1 MKRAIFRSV
10 LACLCVYATFSG
22 FSSKSLADEKVKGF
36 VISSESDS
44 KTIEKVNDRILDNTK
59 GSASK
64 ISYVVNIDDKIS
76 FSLAGLL
83 SLDKGGVVIPVKNNN
98 IDDVSK
104 AILKNSEQVYV
115 VGDKSSIS
123 DDILNGLDIKF
134 ERIGSDNP
142 DDTNYHVNKVSEKRD
157 LLVVDSG
164 NDSDILGAIHYA
176 RIYNMNLYIYDSTK
190 EIDENII
197 SEVKN
202 EKNIYFYDGVNSIT
216 EKLKSKIYDLSGKD
230 KKDIKSYS
238 LDGKDLLKTFKDRF
252 SLRKNDNV
260 VLSEN
265 KNLTDMI
272 SSYILAD
279 KSGYNYLVMDS
290 DSMNLD
296 IEKLVTESEA
306 KNLYYV
312 STDKLEKYVNFR
324 SLLSSIN
331 KEEVTGF
338 EVNDSK
344 GEITVSDSN
353 SDKKNENA
361 VSEQVTLKDN
371 EKLVDGKVVP
381 KEEEKKESEESSTA
395 KSTAEKS
402 TSEKS
407 KTESS
412 SASTSNSNSSSDGS
426 FNYSKVLVMNATSYT
441 NDPAENG
448 GYSTTRLGTKL
459 RYGVVAVDPR
469 VIPLGTKLYIEGYG
483 YAVAEDTGGA
493 IKGNRID
500 LCFTNRSQAAKFG
513 RRNVKVYILK

>member
-10 LACLCVYATFSG
+10 LACLCIYATFSG

-36 VISSESDS
+36 VISSESET
-44 KTIEKVNDRILDNTK
+44 KTIEKVNNRILDNTK

-83 SLDKGGVVIPVKNNN
+83 SLDKGGVVIPVKDNN
-98 IDDVSK
+98 IDDTSK

-123 DDILNGLDIKF
+123 DDILNDLGIKF
-134 ERIGSDNP
+134 NRIGSDNP
-142 DDTNYHVNKVSEKRD
+142 EDTNYHVNKFLGNRD
-157 LLVVDSG
+157 LLAVDSG
-164 NDSDILGAIHYA
+164 NDSDILGAVHYA

-190 EIDENII
+190 QIDENII

-202 EKNIYFYDGVNSIT
+202 GKNIYFYDGVESLSN
-216 EKLKSKIYDLSGKD
+216 EAKAKIYDLSEKD
-230 KKDIKSYS
+230 KKEIKSYS
-238 LDGKDLLKTFKDRF
+238 LDGKDLLKIFKDRY
-252 SLRKNDNV
+252 SLRKNENV

-265 KNLTDMI
+265 KNLTDML

-279 KSGYNYLVMDS
+279 KSGYEYLVMDS
-290 DSMNLD
+290 KSMNLD
-296 IEKLVTESEA
+296 VERLISESGS
-306 KNLYYV
+306 KNLHYV
-312 STDKLEKYVNFR
+312 STDELGKFVNFR
-324 SLLSSIN
+324 SLLSSVN

-338 EVNDSK
+338 EVNKDK

-353 SDKKNENA
+353 SDKKAENS
-361 VSEQVTLKDN
+361 VSEKVTVKSN
-371 EKLVDGKVVP
+371 EKLVDGKIVP
-381 KEEEKKESEESSTA
+381 KEEEKNVT
-395 KSTAEKS
+395 EKS
-402 TSEKS
+402 NDEP
-407 KTESS
+407 SS
-412 SASTSNSNSSSDGS
+412 SKSSDGS
-426 FNYSKVLVMNATSYT
+426 FEYSKVLVMNATSYT
-441 NDPAENG
+441 DDPSENG
-448 GYSTTRLGTKL
+448 GYSTTRLGTPL

-500 LCFTNRSQAAKFG
+500 LCFTNKAQANAFG

>member
-22 FSSKSLADEKVKGF
+22 FSSKSLAEEKVKGF
-36 VISSESDS
+36 VISSESNL
-44 KTIEKVNDRILDNTK
+44 KTIEKVNNRILDNTK

-64 ISYVVNIDDKIS
+64 VSYVVNIDDKIS

-83 SLDKGGVVIPVKNNN
+83 SLDKGGVVIPVKDNN
-98 IDDVSK
+98 IDETSK

-123 DDILNGLDIKF
+123 DDILNDLGIKF
-134 ERIGSDNP
+134 KRIGSDNP
-142 DDTNYHVNKVSEKRD
+142 GDTNFQVNKFLDNRD
-157 LLVVDSG
+157 LLVVDSK

-176 RIYNMNLYIYDSTK
+176 RVYNMSLYIFDSTK
-190 EIDENII
+190 QIDENII

-202 EKNIYFYDGVNSIT
+202 ERNIYFYDGVESISD
-216 EKLKSKIYDLSGKD
+216 EVKAKIYDLSKKD
-230 KKDIKSYS
+230 KKEIKSYS
-238 LDGKDLLKTFKDRF
+238 LDGKDLLKIFKDRY
-252 SLRKNDNV
+252 SLRKNENV

-265 KNLTDMI
+265 KNLTDML

-279 KSGYNYLVMDS
+279 KSGYGYLVIDS
-290 DSMNLD
+290 ESMNLD
-296 IEKLVTESEA
+296 VEKLISESGS

-312 STDKLEKYVNFR
+312 STDELGKFVNFR
-324 SLLSSIN
+324 SLLSTVN

-338 EVNDSK
+338 EVNEDK

-353 SDKKNENA
+353 SDKKDENS
-361 VSEQVTLKDN
+361 VSEQVTVKSN
-371 EKLVDGKVVP
+371 EKLVDGKIVQ
-381 KEEEKKESEESSTA
+381 KEEEKSSLEKSNSETQSGTSSTNG
-395 KSTAEKS
+395 SV
-402 TSEKS
+402 
-407 KTESS
+407 
-412 SASTSNSNSSSDGS
+412 SN
-426 FNYSKVLVMNATSYT
+426 FNYSQVLVMNATSYT
-441 NDPAENG
+441 DDPSENG
-448 GYSTTRLGTKL
+448 GYSTTRLGTPL

-500 LCFTNRSQAAKFG
+500 LCFTNKAQANAFG

>member
-10 LACLCVYATFSG
+10 LACLCIYATFSG

-36 VISSESDS
+36 VISSESET
-44 KTIEKVNDRILDNTK
+44 KTIEKVNNRILDNTK

-83 SLDKGGVVIPVKNNN
+83 SLDKGGVVIPVKDNN
-98 IDDVSK
+98 IDETSK

-123 DDILNGLDIKF
+123 DGILNDLGIKF
-134 ERIGSDNP
+134 NRIGSDNP
-142 DDTNYHVNKVSEKRD
+142 EDTNYHVNNFLGNRD

-164 NDSDILGAIHYA
+164 NDSDILGAVHYA

-190 EIDENII
+190 QIDENII

-202 EKNIYFYDGVNSIT
+202 ERNIYFYDGVNSLSD
-216 EKLKSKIYDLSGKD
+216 EVKAKIYNLSEKD
-230 KKDIKSYS
+230 KKEIKSYS
-238 LDGKDLLKTFKDRF
+238 LDGKDLLKIFKDRY
-252 SLRKNDNV
+252 SLRKNENV

-265 KNLTDMI
+265 KNLTDML

-279 KSGYNYLVMDS
+279 KSGYEYLVMDS
-290 DSMNLD
+290 ESMNLD
-296 IEKLVTESEA
+296 VEKLISESGS
-306 KNLYYV
+306 KNLHYV
-312 STDKLEKYVNFR
+312 STDELGKFVNFR
-324 SLLSSIN
+324 SLLSSVN

-338 EVNDSK
+338 EVNKDK

-353 SDKKNENA
+353 SDKKAENS
-361 VSEQVTLKDN
+361 VSEKVTVKSN
-371 EKLVDGKVVP
+371 EKLVDGKIVP
-381 KEEEKKESEESSTA
+381 KEEEKKATENSNDESSGS
-395 KSTAEKS
+395 KSG
-402 TSEKS
+402 
-407 KTESS
+407 
-412 SASTSNSNSSSDGS
+412 DGS
-426 FNYSKVLVMNATSYT
+426 FEYSKVLVMNATSYT
-441 NDPAENG
+441 DDPAENG
-448 GYSTTRLGTKL
+448 GYSTTRLGTPL
-459 RYGVVAVDPR
+459 RYGVVAVDPK

-500 LCFTNRSQAAKFG
+500 LCFTNKAQANAFG

>member
-22 FSSKSLADEKVKGF
+22 FSSKSLAEEKVKGF
-36 VISSESDS
+36 VISSESNL
-44 KTIEKVNDRILDNTK
+44 KTIEKVNNRILDNTK

-64 ISYVVNIDDKIS
+64 VSYVVNIDDKIS

-83 SLDKGGVVIPVKNNN
+83 SLDKGGVVIPVKDNN
-98 IDDVSK
+98 IDETSK

-123 DDILNGLDIKF
+123 DDILNDLGIKF
-134 ERIGSDNP
+134 KRIGSDNP
-142 DDTNYHVNKVSEKRD
+142 GDTNFQVNKFLDNRD
-157 LLVVDSG
+157 LLVVDSK

-176 RIYNMNLYIYDSTK
+176 RVYNMSLYIFDSTK
-190 EIDENII
+190 QIDENII

-202 EKNIYFYDGVNSIT
+202 ERNIYFYDGVESISD
-216 EKLKSKIYDLSGKD
+216 EVKAKIYDLSKKD
-230 KKDIKSYS
+230 KKEIKSYS
-238 LDGKDLLKTFKDRF
+238 LDGKDLLKIFKDRY
-252 SLRKNDNV
+252 SLRKNENV

-265 KNLTDMI
+265 KNLTDML

-279 KSGYNYLVMDS
+279 KSGYGYLVIDS
-290 DSMNLD
+290 ESMNLD
-296 IEKLVTESEA
+296 VEKLISESGS

-312 STDKLEKYVNFR
+312 STDELGKFVNFR
-324 SLLSSIN
+324 SLLSTVN

-338 EVNDSK
+338 EVNEDK

-353 SDKKNENA
+353 SDKKDENS
-361 VSEQVTLKDN
+361 VSEQVTVKSN
-371 EKLVDGKVVP
+371 EKLVDGKIVQ
-381 KEEEKKESEESSTA
+381 KEEEKSSLEKSNSETQSGTSSTNG
-395 KSTAEKS
+395 SV
-402 TSEKS
+402 
-407 KTESS
+407 
-412 SASTSNSNSSSDGS
+412 SN
-426 FNYSKVLVMNATSYT
+426 FNYSQVLVMNATSYT
-441 NDPAENG
+441 DDPSENG
-448 GYSTTRLGTKL
+448 GYSTTRLGTPL

-500 LCFTNRSQAAKFG
+500 LCFTNKVQANAFG

>member
-22 FSSKSLADEKVKGF
+22 FSSKSLAEEKVKGF
-36 VISSESDS
+36 VISSESNL
-44 KTIEKVNDRILDNTK
+44 KTIEKVNNRILDNTK

-64 ISYVVNIDDKIS
+64 VSYVVNIDDKIS

-83 SLDKGGVVIPVKNNN
+83 SLDKGGVVIPVKDNN
-98 IDDVSK
+98 IDETSK

-123 DDILNGLDIKF
+123 DDILNDLGIKF
-134 ERIGSDNP
+134 KRIGSDNP
-142 DDTNYHVNKVSEKRD
+142 GDTNFQVNKFLDNRD
-157 LLVVDSG
+157 LLVVDSK

-176 RIYNMNLYIYDSTK
+176 RVYNMSLYIFDSTK
-190 EIDENII
+190 QIDENII

-202 EKNIYFYDGVNSIT
+202 ERNIYFYDGVESISD
-216 EKLKSKIYDLSGKD
+216 EVKAKIYDLSKKD
-230 KKDIKSYS
+230 KKEIKSYS
-238 LDGKDLLKTFKDRF
+238 LDGKDLLKIFKDRY
-252 SLRKNDNV
+252 SLRKNENV

-265 KNLTDMI
+265 KNLTDML

-279 KSGYNYLVMDS
+279 KSGYGYLVIDS
-290 DSMNLD
+290 ESMNLD
-296 IEKLVTESEA
+296 VEKLISESGS

-312 STDKLEKYVNFR
+312 STDELGKFVNFR
-324 SLLSSIN
+324 SLLSTVN

-338 EVNDSK
+338 EVNEDK

-353 SDKKNENA
+353 TDKKDENS
-361 VSEQVTLKDN
+361 VSEQVTVKSN
-371 EKLVDGKVVP
+371 EKLVDGKIVP
-381 KEEEKKESEESSTA
+381 KEEEKSSLEKSNSETQSGTSSTNG
-395 KSTAEKS
+395 SV
-402 TSEKS
+402 
-407 KTESS
+407 
-412 SASTSNSNSSSDGS
+412 SN
-426 FNYSKVLVMNATSYT
+426 FNYSQVLVMNATSYT
-441 NDPAENG
+441 DDPSENG
-448 GYSTTRLGTKL
+448 GYSTTRLGTPL

-500 LCFTNRSQAAKFG
+500 LCFTNKAQANAFG

>member
-10 LACLCVYATFSG
+10 LACLCIYATFSG
-22 FSSKSLADEKVKGF
+22 FSSKSLAEEKVKGF
-36 VISSESDS
+36 VISSESNS
-44 KTIEKVNDRILDNTK
+44 KTIEKVNNRILDNTK

-64 ISYVVNIDDKIS
+64 VSYVVNIDDKIS

-83 SLDKGGVVIPVKNNN
+83 SLDKDGVVIPVKDNNV
-98 IDDVSK
+98 DDASK

-123 DDILNGLDIKF
+123 DDILNDLGIKF
-134 ERIGSDNP
+134 KRIGSDNP
-142 DDTNYHVNKVSEKRD
+142 GDTNFQVNKFLDNRD
-157 LLVVDSG
+157 LLVVDSK

-176 RIYNMNLYIYDSTK
+176 RVYNMSLYIFDSTK
-190 EIDENII
+190 QIDENII

-202 EKNIYFYDGVNSIT
+202 ERNIYFYDGVESISD
-216 EKLKSKIYDLSGKD
+216 KVKAKIYDLSKKD
-230 KKDIKSYS
+230 KKEIKSYS
-238 LDGKDLLKTFKDRF
+238 LDGKDLLKIFKDRY
-252 SLRKNDNV
+252 SLRKNENV

-265 KNLTDMI
+265 KNLTDML

-279 KSGYNYLVMDS
+279 KSGYGYLVIDS
-290 DSMNLD
+290 ESMNLD
-296 IEKLVTESEA
+296 VEKLISESGS

-312 STDKLEKYVNFR
+312 STDELGKFVNFR
-324 SLLSSIN
+324 SLLSTVN

-338 EVNDSK
+338 EVNEDK

-353 SDKKNENA
+353 TDKKDENS
-361 VSEQVTLKDN
+361 VSEQVTVKSN
-371 EKLVDGKVVP
+371 EKLVDGKIVP
-381 KEEEKKESEESSTA
+381 KEEEKSSLEKSNSETQSGTSSTNG
-395 KSTAEKS
+395 SV
-402 TSEKS
+402 
-407 KTESS
+407 
-412 SASTSNSNSSSDGS
+412 SN
-426 FNYSKVLVMNATSYT
+426 FNYSQVLVMNATSYT
-441 NDPAENG
+441 DDPSENG
-448 GYSTTRLGTKL
+448 GYSTTRLGTPL

-500 LCFTNRSQAAKFG
+500 LCFTNKAQANAFG